1 MLDLAWLL
9 AHRDRAIVG
18 ALNHYLE
25 ILLERLGIFCV
36 AEPFGLRARR
46 IASAILTAA

>member
-9 AHRDRAIVG
+9 AHSDRAIVG

-25 ILLERLGIFCV
+25 ILLERLGIFCF
-36 AEPFGLRARR
+36 A
-46 IASAILTAA
+46 